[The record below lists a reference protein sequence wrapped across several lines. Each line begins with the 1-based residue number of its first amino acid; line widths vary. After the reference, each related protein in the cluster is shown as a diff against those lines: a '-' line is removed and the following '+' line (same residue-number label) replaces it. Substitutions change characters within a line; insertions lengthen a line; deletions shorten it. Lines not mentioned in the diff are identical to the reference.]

1 MYRKIVEPARSSHR
15 MSTLEVPGARLYYE
29 THGSGPAMVLITGAP
44 GVADVYRAL
53 IPQLAAQYAVVVYD
67 RRGFSRSHLDGP
79 QDYDRRLETDAD
91 DTRRLIEHLSAGPAI
106 VFGASSGATV
116 ALELL
121 ARHPSVVRTLVPY
134 EPPALRLLSD
144 GDTWADFFSAVHDL
158 YLREGIE
165 AAMQAFRERTFAP
178 SDHQHMARAPRND
191 ANAAYWFEH
200 ELRQYPPAPVDLAAL
215 ASRADRVIPAAGRR
229 SEGHPCYEATVELGR
244 HLARDVV
251 ELPGG
256 HIGFITDAPVF
267 AAELIRTLADVAP

>member
-1 MYRKIVEPARSSHR
+1 

-29 THGSGPAMVLITGAP
+29 THGSGPVMVLITGAP

-53 IPQLAAQYAVVVYD
+53 IPRLATRHTVVVYD

-79 QDYDRRLETDAD
+79 QDYDRRLGTDAD
-91 DTRRLIEHLSAGPAI
+91 DARRLIEHLSAGPAI

-121 ARHPSVVRTLVPY
+121 ARHPSVVRTLIPY
-134 EPPALRLLSD
+134 EPPALRLLRA
-144 GDTWADFFSAVHDL
+144 GDTWADFFSGVYDL
-158 YLREGIE
+158 YLREGVE
-165 AAMQAFRERTFAP
+165 PAMKVFRERTFAP
-178 SDHQHMARAPRND
+178 SDHQHMAGAPRND

-215 ASRADRVIPAAGRR
+215 ASYADRVIPAAGRR
-229 SEGHPCYEATVELGR
+229 SQGRPCYEATLELGR
-244 HLARDVV
+244 RLARDVA

-256 HIGFITDAPVF
+256 HIGFITDAPAF
-267 AAELIRTLADVAP
+267 ATELIRTFAHAAP